1 MMTIISHLG
10 HVPAHQGIAVGA
22 EVMGIPDEKKNNYF
36 RHFEEI
42 SVLNE
47 PAGQSECRV
56 GSGSRQNMAP
66 APDTK
71 IVILTP
77 GKKIQKS

>member
-22 EVMGIPDEKKNNYF
+22 EVMGIPDEKKKNYF

-47 PAGQSECRV
+47 PAGQSEWGRLRLQAKH
-56 GSGSRQNMAP
+56 GTGSRH
-66 APDTK
+66 
-71 IVILTP
+71 
-77 GKKIQKS
+77 